1 MAKSKKSKSKKAKGR
16 RSMNPIGML
25 RMLNPFRSNP
35 AASTIFGAVALAAV
49 GIGAG
54 LGIRKV
60 VRSRKE
66 KKALADAKLDLSSY
80 LDMGAT
86 LADSPDVLSDIMQP
100 ILLRST
106 PEPPTKPTPLDFD
119 YVNRL
124 EVVAPNI
131 PKQPDVL
138 VLGAQFSADGQK
150 LVSSSNSAI
159 GSANLGL
166 TTFQSSTVG
175 DGKAAGAL
183 VVNVSG
189 ETARQIAEDA
199 LYRVANGTRWNDEV
213 ERTSAIYKI
222 LGGLAPE
229 VDWKAAKPLTAS
241 ADDPV
246 AILWDAVDLL
256 GTVAAQSYWNKKALN
271 VPVPQPIQMRR

>member
-1 MAKSKKSKSKKAKGR
+1 MAKNKKSKSKKAKGR
-16 RSMNPIGML
+16 RSMNPIGMI
-25 RMLNPFRSNP
+25 RKLNPFRGNP

-49 GIGAG
+49 GIAGG
-54 LGIRKV
+54 LGIRKI

-66 KKALADAKLDLSSY
+66 KKALTDAKLDLSSY

-106 PEPPTKPTPLDFD
+106 PEPPATPLVFD

-124 EVVAPNI
+124 DVSSPNI
-131 PKQPDVL
+131 PTRPDL
-138 VLGAQFSADGQK
+138 LILGAKFSVGGQG
-150 LVSSSNSAI
+150 LANSSDSMI
-159 GSANLGL
+159 GAANEGL
-166 TTFQSSTVG
+166 TTFQSSTVA

-183 VVNVSG
+183 VLNVSG
-189 ETARQIAEDA
+189 ETARQISEDA

-213 ERTSAIYKI
+213 ERTAAIYKI
-222 LGGLAPE
+222 LAGLAPE
-229 VDWKAAKPLTAS
+229 VDWKSTKPLTAA